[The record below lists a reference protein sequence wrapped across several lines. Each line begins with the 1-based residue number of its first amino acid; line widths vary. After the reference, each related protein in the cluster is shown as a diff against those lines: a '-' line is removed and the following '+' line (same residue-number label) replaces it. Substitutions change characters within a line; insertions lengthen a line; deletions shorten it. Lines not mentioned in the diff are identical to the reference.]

1 MNQYIRLAR
10 PRQWTKNLLV
20 FAGLIFTG
28 LFVCSE
34 AATAALLLF
43 AAFCLASSAGYV
55 WNDVADVEADQ
66 LHPVKRSRPIAS
78 GAVAKGAASVYAI
91 GLLIAAYAVALVLD
105 FSVLPLAESIYDSA
119 RTNRLPLL
127 DSNFPIATV
136 CVSAYLINQFFY
148 STIARRVAILDVFVI
163 AIGFLIRAIA
173 GAVVLSVTISQWLFL
188 CTLFLA
194 LFLGFAKRR
203 NEFLIAA
210 ESRSSLGGYSRTL
223 LDHLISITAASSVIS
238 YSLYAIQS
246 STAQSH
252 PLLALTI
259 PFPVF
264 GIFRY
269 LQITFRDNDSGS
281 PDLVLLRDPW
291 IWGTVLAWGALSIFA
306 MTQGGNR

>member
-1 MNQYIRLAR
+1 MSQYLRLAR

-28 LFVCSE
+28 LFAHSD
-34 AATAALLLF
+34 ATIVTLLLF

-66 LHPVKRSRPIAS
+66 LHPVKRMRPVAA
-78 GAVAKGAASVYAI
+78 GAVSKSAASIYAI

-105 FSVLPLAESIYDSA
+105 FSVLPLADSVYESA
-119 RTNRLPLL
+119 RTSRLSLFESSYPM
-127 DSNFPIATV
+127 ATI

-148 STIARRVAILDVFVI
+148 SMIARRVAILDVFVI
-163 AIGFLIRAIA
+163 AIGFLVRAIA
-173 GAVVLSVTISQWLFL
+173 GAIVLSVTISQWLFL

-223 LDHLISITAASSVIS
+223 LDHLISITAASSVIA

-281 PDLVLLRDPW
+281 PDMVLLRDPW

-306 MTQGGNR
+306 MTQGGSR